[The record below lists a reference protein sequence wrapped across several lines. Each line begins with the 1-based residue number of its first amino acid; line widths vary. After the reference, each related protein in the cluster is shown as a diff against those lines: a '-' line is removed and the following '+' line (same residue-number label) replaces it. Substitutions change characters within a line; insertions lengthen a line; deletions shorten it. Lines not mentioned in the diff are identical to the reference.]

1 MNIIVKDKR
10 SEGERKAREGAEQTR
25 VHYYNREIRDGSRFQ
40 SKAGTKEQIRKALDE
55 R

>member
-10 SEGERKAREGAEQTR
+10 SEGERKAKEGAEQTR
-25 VHYYNREIRDGSRFQ
+25 AHYYNREIRDGSRFQ
-40 SKAGTKEQIRKALDE
+40 SKAGTKAEIKKALDD